1 MEFNPSMLLR
11 SHERSPRP
19 PATSRI
25 LYALSDDDGSGDDDD
40 DDEDFKSGN
49 VEMRNS
55 R

>member
-1 MEFNPSMLLR
+1 MLLR

-25 LYALSDDDGSGDDDD
+25 LYASDDDDDDD

>member
-1 MEFNPSMLLR
+1 MVEFNPSMLLR

-25 LYALSDDDGSGDDDD
+25 LLYASDDDD
-40 DDEDFKSGN
+40 DDEEDFKSGN